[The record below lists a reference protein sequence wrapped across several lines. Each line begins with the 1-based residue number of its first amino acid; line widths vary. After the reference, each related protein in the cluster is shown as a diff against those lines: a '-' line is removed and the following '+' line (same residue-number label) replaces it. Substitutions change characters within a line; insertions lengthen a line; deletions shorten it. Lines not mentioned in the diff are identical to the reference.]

1 MNMSNKA
8 IYEVI
13 TKRVV
18 EEIQN
23 AIKTGETFHWI
34 KSWKGI
40 PTGNAISF
48 LGKNFTPYR
57 GINRLLV
64 SPGLHITFT
73 QLQEF
78 QKKHPEVEFKI
89 KKGCHTETVYFYK
102 MNELKDT
109 DEDGEEIVRTI
120 PLMRFYK
127 VFNINNIENL
137 PEFFKVEE
145 KEHTLTDPMKKA
157 EEIVAN
163 YCDRD
168 GLKLEIVDGSD
179 RCFYRP
185 SAHMVNVPKISQF
198 DSPEEYYGALFHEL
212 VHSTS
217 KFLGRDAAN
226 YFGSKDYSFE
236 ELIAEIGSA
245 MICDTL
251 GITNEKAFSNSVAYL
266 QGWLSKLDS
275 EDVSFIV
282 KAANAAQRACDY
294 ILNVEYDNQEESKTA

>member
-1 MNMSNKA
+1 MSNKA

-13 TKRVV
+13 TKKVV
-18 EEIQN
+18 DEIQS

-48 LGKNFTPYR
+48 LGKNFVPYR
-57 GINRLLV
+57 GINRLFV
-64 SPGLHITFT
+64 SPGLHITYT

-78 QKKHPEVEFKI
+78 QKKHPEVDFKI

-102 MNELKDT
+102 LSEYVDT
-109 DEDGEEIVRTI
+109 DEDGEEFVKTY

-127 VFNINNIENL
+127 VFNINDIENL
-137 PEFFKVEE
+137 PKFFEVER
-145 KEHTLTDPMKKA
+145 KEHTLTDPMVKA
-157 EEIVAN
+157 EEIISN
-163 YCDRD
+163 YCERD
-168 GLKLEIVDGSD
+168 GLNLEIVDGSD

-185 SAHMVNVPKISQF
+185 LNHMVNVPKLSQF

-217 KFLGRDAAN
+217 KHLNRDVRN
-226 YFGSKDYSFE
+226 GFGSKDYSFE

-251 GITNEKAFSNSVAYL
+251 GISNEKAFKNSVAYL
-266 QGWLSKLDS
+266 QGWLKKLDS
-275 EDVSFIV
+275 EDVSFLV
-282 KAANAAQRACDY
+282 KAANAAQKACDY
-294 ILNVEYDNQEESKTA
+294 ILNVEYDYKEESKTA